1 MPPLYRQLSHNM
13 PWTTRYQPNFCRGTS
28 YSLSTSSNRPKRPLL
43 HRIAI
48 LVQIFS
54 YQVKIW
60 SSGSSQIHKC
70 KCRNTQ
76 IQIVTNTNWA
86 RPNLHLLRSAT
97 SCVAPDHSVTSVAV
111 VTTVVKLWLQG
122 RDVPLI
128 NIRSHLTKSYS
139 TEPPAKLDHITAW
152 EKPQKALPYCV

>member
-1 MPPLYRQLSHNM
+1 MPPLYHQLSQNM
-13 PWTTRYQPNFCRGTS
+13 SWTTRYQPNFCLGTS
-28 YSLSTSSNRPKRPLL
+28 YSLSTTSNRPSWHLL
-43 HRIAI
+43 HRISI
-48 LVQIFS
+48 LVQSFS
-54 YQVKIW
+54 YPVKIW
-60 SSGSSQIHKC
+60 SSESSQIHKC

-111 VTTVVKLWLQG
+111 VTTVVKPWLQG

-128 NIRSHLTKSYS
+128 NIHGHLTKLNS
-139 TEPPAKLDHITAW
+139 TEPPAMLDHITAW

>member
-1 MPPLYRQLSHNM
+1 MPPLYHQLSQNM
-13 PWTTRYQPNFCRGTS
+13 SWTTRYQPNFCLGTS
-28 YSLSTSSNRPKRPLL
+28 YSLSTSSNRPKRHLL

-54 YQVKIW
+54 YQVKLW
-60 SSGSSQIHKC
+60 SSGSSQVHKC

-86 RPNLHLLRSAT
+86 RPKLHLLRSAT

-111 VTTVVKLWLQG
+111 VTTVVKPWLQG
-122 RDVPLI
+122 WDVLLI
-128 NIRSHLTKSYS
+128 NIRSHLAKLYN
-139 TEPPAKLDHITAW
+139 TEPPAMLDHITAW
-152 EKPQKALPYCV
+152 EKPQKALPYSV